1 MRAKLLAVFL
11 IVQVFILSGCIFQHA
26 GPDPEVSPASHSLA
40 SSQPPGRL
48 IKVESSQLLDLLGTH
63 RHQEYDYDELGRLLS
78 IYAPEDYLAC
88 VSDNPYTW
96 LLYDHDDVI
105 EEHYEY
111 DEQSR
116 LVRLTGYLP
125 TELTDQ
131 PQSYEIAFAYDESD
145 RVIQESL
152 TDSTG
157 QHEISLEYDGALVSR
172 VISSD
177 GREAELTY
185 DNGEL
190 SRIILPDGEIVYR
203 RELGEAM
210 QSIEDGVRF
219 VDGVIVH
226 TSCTRPREYTEKAE
240 YTMDGKLL
248 YREREYEDDS
258 QNTYYWNYY
267 YS

>member
-11 IVQVFILSGCIFQHA
+11 IVQVFLLSACVFQHA
-26 GPDPEVSPASHSLA
+26 GPDPEVSPAARSA
-40 SSQPPGRL
+40 SSSQLPGRL

-63 RHQEYDYDELGRLLS
+63 RHQEYDYDEQGSLLS

-88 VSDNPYTW
+88 VSDIPYTW

-105 EEHYEY
+105 EERYEY
-111 DEQSR
+111 DDQNR

-131 PQSYEIAFAYDESD
+131 PLSYEIAFAYDESG

-152 TDSTG
+152 SDSTG
-157 QHEISLEYDGALVSR
+157 QHEISLEYDGALVYR

-177 GREAELTY
+177 AREAELTY

-190 SRIILPDGEIVYR
+190 SRIELPDGEIVYT
-203 RELGEAM
+203 REFGEAM

-219 VDGVIVH
+219 VDGMILRI
-226 TSCTRPREYTEKAE
+226 SCTGPRAYTEKAE

-258 QNTYYWNYY
+258 QNTYYWHYF

>member
-1 MRAKLLAVFL
+1 MRAKILAVFL
-11 IVQVFILSGCIFQHA
+11 VAQVFLLSGCVFQHA
-26 GPDPEVSPASHSLA
+26 GPDPEVSPASNSA
-40 SSQPPGRL
+40 DSSQPPGRL
-48 IKVESSQLLDLLGTH
+48 IKVESSQLLDLWGTH
-63 RHQEYDYDELGRLLS
+63 RHQEYDYDEQGRLLS

-88 VSDNPYTW
+88 VSDIPYTW
-96 LLYDHDDVI
+96 LLYVHDDVI
-105 EEHYEY
+105 EERYEY
-111 DEQSR
+111 DDQNR

-125 TELTDQ
+125 SELTDN
-131 PQSYEIAFAYDESD
+131 PLSYEIALTYDESG

-152 TDSTG
+152 SNSTG
-157 QHEISLEYDGALVSR
+157 QYEISLEYDGALVYR
-172 VISSD
+172 VVSSD

-190 SRIILPDGEIVYR
+190 SRIVLPDGEIVYT
-203 RELGEAM
+203 REFGEAM
-210 QSIEDGVRF
+210 QSVEGGVRF

-226 TSCTRPREYTEKAE
+226 VSCSGPRTYTEKAE
-240 YTMDGKLL
+240 YTMDCKLL